1 MLILP
6 SHSKPITGLR
16 LNPPIGLDFGTS
28 NSVISSFADEL
39 HRRGSFVYSLP
50 VTGSFM
56 YPSLVYHESKSGILK
71 GGVLAYNRRNLE
83 PENIIHSIKRR
94 ILEEEVEVGGRNFD
108 VKRIISEILIGLL
121 REVKSTEL
129 EMLPQMVTLTVPYYF
144 KQLQNQIIKEAANIA
159 FKEVFGLI
167 PKIELLP
174 EPVAA
179 AIYVLFQ
186 NKSLNISERTLLV
199 YDIGGGTC
207 DLTLVR
213 FSINRVNVEFE
224 VLANDGVSDLG
235 GDDIDNLLCEY
246 VIQSEGI
253 DYHALSKCDQKRLRG
268 LLLNEV
274 EKAKKILSS
283 SDIASVIV
291 TNLPSSA
298 GRTFIDTEI
307 SRDTLESLMSMG
319 NNSIIGRIQCCL
331 DRLISKAG
339 THAVNIDTIVPV
351 GGTSRIPLI
360 QRLFKDSFSCAEILE
375 SDDEDIFLNVSKG
388 AAIYSALLVEG
399 INPFGPSIKAF
410 SVVTR
415 VPHAIGVEKYNHQI
429 EQMIKENSVT
439 PSIGR
444 QVYYPTRYNEDCSLV
459 LLDKLSIYQGNG
471 THTNDSDILH
481 VGDVDLS
488 KYSIYAHGRSLEKI
502 PIELELEADSTTVK
516 VNGCI
521 RNSQLDGSDIIFN
534 ETLKMS

>member
-319 NNSIIGRIQCCL
+319 NNIII
-331 DRLISKAG
+331 
-339 THAVNIDTIVPV
+339 
-351 GGTSRIPLI
+351 
-360 QRLFKDSFSCAEILE
+360 
-375 SDDEDIFLNVSKG
+375 
-388 AAIYSALLVEG
+388 
-399 INPFGPSIKAF
+399 
-410 SVVTR
+410 
-415 VPHAIGVEKYNHQI
+415 
-429 EQMIKENSVT
+429 
-439 PSIGR
+439 
-444 QVYYPTRYNEDCSLV
+444 
-459 LLDKLSIYQGNG
+459 
-471 THTNDSDILH
+471 
-481 VGDVDLS
+481 
-488 KYSIYAHGRSLEKI
+488 
-502 PIELELEADSTTVK
+502 
-516 VNGCI
+516 
-521 RNSQLDGSDIIFN
+521 
-534 ETLKMS
+534 

>member
-235 GDDIDNLLCEY
+235 GDDIDNLR
-246 VIQSEGI
+246 
-253 DYHALSKCDQKRLRG
+253 A
-268 LLLNEV
+268 
-274 EKAKKILSS
+274 
-283 SDIASVIV
+283 
-291 TNLPSSA
+291 
-298 GRTFIDTEI
+298 
-307 SRDTLESLMSMG
+307 
-319 NNSIIGRIQCCL
+319 
-331 DRLISKAG
+331 
-339 THAVNIDTIVPV
+339 
-351 GGTSRIPLI
+351 
-360 QRLFKDSFSCAEILE
+360 
-375 SDDEDIFLNVSKG
+375 
-388 AAIYSALLVEG
+388 
-399 INPFGPSIKAF
+399 
-410 SVVTR
+410 
-415 VPHAIGVEKYNHQI
+415 
-429 EQMIKENSVT
+429 
-439 PSIGR
+439 
-444 QVYYPTRYNEDCSLV
+444 
-459 LLDKLSIYQGNG
+459 
-471 THTNDSDILH
+471 
-481 VGDVDLS
+481 
-488 KYSIYAHGRSLEKI
+488 
-502 PIELELEADSTTVK
+502 
-516 VNGCI
+516 
-521 RNSQLDGSDIIFN
+521 
-534 ETLKMS
+534 